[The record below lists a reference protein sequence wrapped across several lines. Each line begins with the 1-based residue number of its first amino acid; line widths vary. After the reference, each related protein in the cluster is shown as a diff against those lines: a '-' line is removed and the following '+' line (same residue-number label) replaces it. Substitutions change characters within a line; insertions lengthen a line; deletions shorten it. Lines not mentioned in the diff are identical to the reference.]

1 MSRSL
6 ALLPI
11 SPARVHVTVC
21 HPDDCGVLLSPSF
34 TFVPSVYTA
43 ILSLGDISLSK
54 SRNLDPVRPHAS
66 WPARSPSD
74 LSPPRSGLA
83 DLAVAPATLPSRVFM
98 PFASARNI
106 ARLAGS
112 ARALHSV
119 LHSTVLP
126 SPITC
131 RAPPRTSSLFL
142 SPSLLHSFTPCF
154 YFIFLALPVIVYFI
168 LPFLPTEYKPHE
180 GTEFFSEVPSYSPNA
195 QNGIWC
201 QTQKESKGFARNK

>member
-1 MSRSL
+1 M
-6 ALLPI
+6 
-11 SPARVHVTVC
+11 
-21 HPDDCGVLLSPSF
+21 SPSF

-54 SRNLDPVRPHAS
+54 SRTLDPVRPHAS

-83 DLAVAPATLPSRVFM
+83 GLAVAPATPPSRVFM
-98 PFASARNI
+98 P
-106 ARLAGS
+106 ARLCPEHRSPRWVRAGPS
-112 ARALHSV
+112 LRPSLRPSQHGSPVPRSRAERCLAR
-119 LHSTVLP
+119 P
-126 SPITC
+126 Q
-131 RAPPRTSSLFL
+131 LFL

-154 YFIFLALPVIVYFI
+154 YFFLALPVIVYFI

>member
-1 MSRSL
+1 M
-6 ALLPI
+6 
-11 SPARVHVTVC
+11 
-21 HPDDCGVLLSPSF
+21 SPSF

-54 SRNLDPVRPHAS
+54 SRTLDPVRPHAS

-74 LSPPRSGLA
+74 LAPPRSGLA
-83 DLAVAPATLPSRVFM
+83 VAPATPPSRVFM
-98 PFASARNI
+98 P
-106 ARLAGS
+106 ARLCPEHRSPRWVRAG
-112 ARALHSV
+112 
-119 LHSTVLP
+119 
-126 SPITC
+126 
-131 RAPPRTSSLFL
+131 
-142 SPSLLHSFTPCF
+142 PSLRPSQHGSPVPRSRAERRLARPHSSCPRPCSTLSRRA
-154 YFIFLALPVIVYFI
+154 FIFFLARPVIVYFI